1 MCRGRW
7 SSSNQARTVYRGSQ
21 GGDGQAEVRRGRH
34 GCDNPWY
41 RSGQAEVKRGRHSH
55 GVISPRLA
63 RPLRRLIADHG
74 RVAPDLLRESFPV
87 IDVGLLVASQ
97 RGAGYDRLSMISVG
111 DGPAD
116 AERVFSATAG
126 SRNDDDNEVMDEP
139 LGRHSILL
147 SAVSRADT
155 WPNSNPLR
163 VNTSRI
169 SDLRTNR
176 DELQPKN
183 AKYSKHC
190 VPCSTKMQRPG
201 RVTITRTGAVTLKCE
216 QGCLDV

>member
-63 RPLRRLIADHG
+63 TPLRRLIADHG

-87 IDVGLLVASQ
+87 IHVGLLVASQ
-97 RGAGYDRLSMISVG
+97 RGAVYDRLSKISVG
-111 DGPAD
+111 GGSAD
-116 AERVFSATAG
+116 AERVFSATVG
-126 SRNDDDNEVMDEP
+126 PRDDDDNETMDDP
-139 LGRHSILL
+139 LRRHSILL
-147 SAVSRADT
+147 SAVACAET
-155 WPNSNPLR
+155 WPNPNPLR
-163 VNTSRI
+163 VTTPSESPPLVYRTCAQTGTDCSRCAPA
-169 SDLRTNR
+169 
-176 DELQPKN
+176 PKR
-183 AKYSKHC
+183 K
-190 VPCSTKMQRPG
+190 R
-201 RVTITRTGAVTLKCE
+201 
-216 QGCLDV
+216 